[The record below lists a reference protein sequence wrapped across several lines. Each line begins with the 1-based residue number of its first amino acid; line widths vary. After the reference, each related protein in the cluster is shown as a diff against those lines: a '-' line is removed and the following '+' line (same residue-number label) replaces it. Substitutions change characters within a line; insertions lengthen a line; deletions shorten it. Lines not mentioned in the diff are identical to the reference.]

1 LVRLGVD
8 DGDAA
13 GRGAVDVAAERCG
26 ATFGAAIAGLGGAF
40 LAPVARFGLGFCALI
55 FVVRRT
61 VVFAAGLVAFIVRL
75 TSCFAAAAL
84 PVFSLALPACL
95 IGRFATVTLRVFSLA
110 LANRLIGRLAMVL
123 RPSFFVLTAAIPAAD
138 FRLTGFAGRLAF
150 VARPDDFDA
159 LLFVETAAAIGPS
172 PLLPA
177 KIARSSKLRLL
188 PLVLQPKPVWV
199 ISAGGRI
206 FRPVRPAFRL
216 RRSQS
221 TGTHQIAGII
231 DDRRH
236 NGEKAPSRSRERV
249 FQPSRIWRMTRSPG

>member
-1 LVRLGVD
+1 MRLGVD
-8 DGDAA
+8 DDDAA

-26 ATFGAAIAGLGGAF
+26 ATFGAALAGLGGAF
-40 LAPVARFGLGFCALI
+40 LAAVTRFGLGFCAVI

-61 VVFAAGLVAFIVRL
+61 VVFAAGLLALVVRL

-123 RPSFFVLTAAIPAAD
+123 RPSFFVLTAALPAAD

-159 LLFVETAAAIGPS
+159 LLFFETAAAIEPS
-172 PLLPA
+172 PYC
-177 KIARSSKLRLL
+177 
-188 PLVLQPKPVWV
+188 
-199 ISAGGRI
+199 
-206 FRPVRPAFRL
+206 L
-216 RRSQS
+216 RRSPTLLNYALYRWCS
-221 TGTHQIAGII
+221 SL
-231 DDRRH
+231 
-236 NGEKAPSRSRERV
+236 SRFRERV
-249 FQPSRIWRMTRSPG
+249 FQPSRIWPMTRSPG

>member
-172 PLLPA
+172 PYC
-177 KIARSSKLRLL
+177 
-188 PLVLQPKPVWV
+188 
-199 ISAGGRI
+199 
-206 FRPVRPAFRL
+206 L
-216 RRSQS
+216 RRSPALLNYAFYRWCSSLSRCGSSAPAVGYSDQS
-221 TGTHQIAGII
+221 GPHFVSGAHNPPGPTRLQESSMIAGTM
-231 DDRRH
+231 
-236 NGEKAPSRSRERV
+236 EKKLPVGPASAFSNHLA
-249 FQPSRIWRMTRSPG
+249 FGA